1 MIENSIIE
9 NENDNNN
16 NNERYL
22 YFYLNQ
28 RYSSVMEYYFSKYFF
43 LKLIVIS
50 FILIIYNLAF
60 KYSKII
66 NEMNISDDSVDSDD
80 LSNPRNRAINE
91 FKTKGKITFNNYF
104 DYFNSKSLYNHIHI
118 AMGFDEKYAMLSLVS
133 ITSILYTANNNTFLH
148 FHIITLF
155 NFSLDMMEKI
165 NSLKYKIN
173 NKVEFI
179 FYDGKQVEKDFTRGN
194 KELRGI
200 ANYCR
205 FLIPEIIFD
214 TNRVIML
221 DSGDLLAQKD
231 LLELYNYNI
240 GDAYIAGVLDMVA
253 GTPDGYRYFKNE
265 KYINVGVAIINNL
278 DVWRKEKIY
287 EKIVKYSN
295 ETKRKLELPIQDILN
310 TIIPKDKVFLLPLKY
325 NTIQFFI
332 NKRKY
337 KTRNTPWVRKFMGKQ
352 NYSKFKFSEFEIF
365 EADNDP
371 VIRHFWNFK
380 FFRYRTRKDKT
391 KTQWKKYAKMTGFF
405 RMICKMFKY
414 SCI

>member
-9 NENDNNN
+9 DENDNN

-28 RYSSVMEYYFSKYFF
+28 RYSSVMEYYFSKNLA

-66 NEMNISDDSVDSDD
+66 NEMNISDDSGDSDD

-104 DYFNSKSLYNHIHI
+104 DYFSSKSLYNHIHI

-205 FLIPEIIFD
+205 FLIPELIFD
-214 TNRVIML
+214 TNKVIML
-221 DSGDLLAQKD
+221 DAGDILVQKD

-240 GDAYIAGVLDMVA
+240 GDAYIAGVLDMNA

-295 ETKRKLELPIQDILN
+295 KIKKQLLCPLQDILS
-310 TIIPKDKVFLLPLKY
+310 TIIPKDKVFVLPLKY
-325 NTIQFFI
+325 NTIVFFNNTKCKLMQKSLWI
-332 NKRKY
+332 
-337 KTRNTPWVRKFMGKQ
+337 TRFLERQK
-352 NYSKFKFSEFEIF
+352 YSKFKYSKQEIL
-365 EADNDP
+365 EADNDT
-371 VIRHFWNFK
+371 VIRHFWNYK
-380 FFRYRTRKDKT
+380 FYRYRRSHNET
-391 KTQWKKYAKMTGFF
+391 KTEWKKYAKMTGFYDK
-405 RMICKMFKY
+405 ICKVY
-414 SCI
+414 PLACR

>member
-1 MIENSIIE
+1 MNVNSIDK
-9 NENDNNN
+9 NEHDNDNN
-16 NNERYL
+16 EK
-22 YFYLNQ
+22 YFYYFN
-28 RYSSVMEYYFSKYFF
+28 RIDNSIMEYYFSKLLILKFF
-43 LKLIVIS
+43 IVS
-50 FILIIYNLAF
+50 FILITYELVF
-60 KYSKII
+60 KYSSII
-66 NEMNISDDSVDSDD
+66 KNDTNISDY
-80 LSNPRNRAINE
+80 LPNPRDKAMNE
-91 FKTKGKITFNNYF
+91 YRKNGKITFNDYF
-104 DYFNSKSLYNHIHI
+104 DYLSSKSLYNHIHI

-205 FLIPEIIFD
+205 FLIPELIFD
-214 TNRVIML
+214 TNKVIML
-221 DSGDLLAQKD
+221 DAGDILVQKD

-240 GDAYIAGVLDMVA
+240 GDAYIAGVLDMNA

-278 DVWRKEKIY
+278 DNWRKEKIY
-287 EKIVKYSN
+287 EKTVKYSN
-295 ETKRKLELPIQDILN
+295 EGKKKFSLPIQDMLN

-325 NTIQFFI
+325 NTIHFFI

-337 KTRNTPWVRKFMGKQ
+337 KSRNTTWVSKFMEKQ
-352 NYSKFKFSEFEIF
+352 NYSKFKFSKLEIF

-371 VIRHFWNFK
+371 VIRHYWNFK
-380 FFRYRTRKDKT
+380 FFSYKTPKYKT

-414 SCI
+414 SCT